1 MAGFYRIPYPLPP
14 VGPRL
19 VLFLTVFI
27 HLVGFGIVIPL
38 LPYYAETYGANG
50 ATIGMLVASFSLMQF
65 VFTPMWGRVSDRIGR
80 RPVLLGSLAITGV
93 SYLVFAQAGSL
104 AALFASRILAGIAGA
119 AISTAQAYVA
129 DTTKPTERTQGMAL
143 IYAAFGAGFIFGPA
157 IGGTLSRYGYSV
169 PGYAA
174 AGLAFLAAALALVLL
189 PESLT
194 PEARSAAAARQRAR
208 LSPMRVFRRPVIGTA
223 MGLFFLSTLC
233 FAAMEATFAIYGER
247 KFRLGPREV
256 GYLFAFVG
264 VVAAALQAGVV
275 GALARRFGE
284 GALVR
289 AGVLVMGSGLVVMG
303 LAPVFA
309 VLVLA
314 MGVVAVGSS
323 LTGPSLAGL
332 VSSAA
337 GAEEQGAVLG
347 FYASMGSLARAVGP
361 LLGGLAF
368 DHITTSSPMWL
379 GGTVVVLSAWLA
391 FRLPRD
397 IAKTVPVG

>member
-1 MAGFYRIPYPLPP
+1 

-50 ATIGMLVASFSLMQF
+50 AMVGMLVASFSLMQF
-65 VFTPMWGRVSDRIGR
+65 LFTPMWGRLSDRIGR
-80 RPVLLGSLAITGV
+80 RPVLLGSLVVTGL

-104 AALFASRILAGIAGA
+104 AMLFASRILAGIAGA

-129 DTTKPTERTQGMAL
+129 DTTEPSRRTQGMGL

-157 IGGTLSRYGYSV
+157 IGGTLSRFGYAV

-174 AGLAFLAAALALVLL
+174 AGLAFLAAALALGLL

-194 PEARSAAAARQRAR
+194 REKRLEAASRPLAR
-208 LSPMRVFRRPVIGTA
+208 LSPVRVFRRPVIGPA
-223 MGLFFLSTLC
+223 IGLFFISTLC

-247 KFRLGPREV
+247 KFRLGPQEV
-256 GYLFAFVG
+256 GYLMAFVG
-264 VVAAALQAGVV
+264 VVAATLQAGAV

-289 AGVLVMGSGLVVMG
+289 AGVLVMGLGLVVMG
-303 LAPVFA
+303 VAPLFPL
-309 VLVLA
+309 LVIA
-314 MGVVAVGSS
+314 MGIVAVGSS
-323 LTGPSLAGL
+323 LSGPSLAGL
-332 VSSAA
+332 VSFAA
-337 GAEEQGAVLG
+337 GSEEQGAVLG
-347 FYASMGSLARAVGP
+347 VYASMGSLARAVGP

-368 DHITTSSPMWL
+368 DHIAPSSPMWI
-379 GGTVVVLSAWLA
+379 GGAVVALSAWLA
-391 FRLPRD
+391 FRLPRS
-397 IAKTVPVG
+397 IAEAAPSE

>member
-1 MAGFYRIPYPLPP
+1 SLPP
-14 VGPRL
+14 D
-19 VLFLTVFI
+19 
-27 HLVGFGIVIPL
+27 
-38 LPYYAETYGANG
+38 A
-50 ATIGMLVASFSLMQF
+50 
-65 VFTPMWGRVSDRIGR
+65 R
-80 RPVLLGSLAITGV
+80 R
-93 SYLVFAQAGSL
+93 
-104 AALFASRILAGIAGA
+104 
-119 AISTAQAYVA
+119 
-129 DTTKPTERTQGMAL
+129 
-143 IYAAFGAGFIFGPA
+143 
-157 IGGTLSRYGYSV
+157 
-169 PGYAA
+169 
-174 AGLAFLAAALALVLL
+174 
-189 PESLT
+189 
-194 PEARSAAAARQRAR
+194 AAAARQRAR
-208 LSPMRVFRRPVIGTA
+208 LSPAHVFRRPVIGPA

-247 KFRLGPREV
+247 KFRLGPQEV
-256 GYLFAFVG
+256 GYLMAFVG

-309 VLVLA
+309 LLVLA
-314 MGVVAVGSS
+314 MGVVALGSS

-368 DHITTSSPMWL
+368 DHIAIASPMWL

>member
-1 MAGFYRIPYPLPP
+1 

-50 ATIGMLVASFSLMQF
+50 ATIGLLVASFSLMQF

-80 RPVLLGSLAITGV
+80 RPVLLGSLAITGI

-119 AISTAQAYVA
+119 AISTAHAYVA
-129 DTTKPTERTQGMAL
+129 DTTKPSERTQGMGL

-157 IGGTLSRYGYSV
+157 IGGVLSRFGYSV

-174 AGLAFLAAALALVLL
+174 AGLAFLATALALLVL

-194 PEARSAAAARQRAR
+194 PEARRVAAARQRER
-208 LSPMRVFRRPVIGTA
+208 ISPALLFRRPVVGPA

-247 KFRLGPREV
+247 KFGLGPQEV
-256 GYLFAFVG
+256 GYLMAFVG
-264 VVAAALQAGVV
+264 VVAATLQGGVV
-275 GALARRFGE
+275 GALARRYGE

-289 AGVLVMGSGLVVMG
+289 SGVLVMGVGLVLMG
-303 LAPVFA
+303 IAPAFA
-309 VLVLA
+309 LLVLA
-314 MGVVAVGSS
+314 MGIVAVGSS
-323 LTGPSLAGL
+323 LTGPSLVGL
-332 VSSAA
+332 VSFAA
-337 GAEEQGAVLG
+337 GAEEQGSVLG
-347 FYASMGSLARAVGP
+347 FYSSMGSLARAVGP

-368 DHITTSSPMWL
+368 DHIAPSSPMWL
-379 GGTVVVLSAWLA
+379 GGTVVALSAWLA
-391 FRLPRD
+391 FRLPRSV
-397 IAKTVPVG
+397 AKTIAVG

>member
-1 MAGFYRIPYPLPP
+1 M
-14 VGPRL
+14 GPRL

-38 LPYYAETYGANG
+38 LPYYAEVYGANG
-50 ATIGMLVASFSLMQF
+50 VTVGMLVASFSLMQF
-65 VFTPMWGRVSDRIGR
+65 LFTPMWGRVSDRIGR
-80 RPVLLGSLAITGV
+80 RPVLLGSLAVTGV
-93 SYLVFAQAGSL
+93 SYLLFAQAESL

-129 DTTKPTERTQGMAL
+129 DTTEPSRRTHGMGL

-157 IGGTLSRYGYSV
+157 IGGALSRFGYSV

-174 AGLAFLAAALALVLL
+174 AGLAFFAAALALALL

-194 PEARSAAAARQRAR
+194 PEARRAAAARQRAR
-208 LSPMRVFRRPVIGTA
+208 ISPARVFRRPVIGPA
-223 MGLFFLSTLC
+223 MALFFLSTLC

-247 KFRLGPREV
+247 RFRLGPQEV
-256 GYLFAFVG
+256 GYLMAFVG
-264 VVAAALQAGVV
+264 VVAALLQAGAV

-289 AGVLVMGSGLVVMG
+289 AGVFVMGAGLVAMG
-303 LAPVFA
+303 TAPAFPL
-309 VLVLA
+309 LVVA

-323 LTGPSLAGL
+323 LTGPTLAGL
-332 VSSAA
+332 VSFAA

-347 FYASMGSLARAVGP
+347 IYSSMGSLARAVGP

-368 DHITTSSPMWL
+368 DHIAISSPMWL
-379 GGTVVVLSAWLA
+379 GGAVVALSAWFA
-391 FRLPRD
+391 FRLPRS
-397 IAKTVPVG
+397 IAKAAPVG